1 MMKRLWIA
9 ICLLCSGFQLQAMQ
23 SITGSDSTYLD
34 MCEKAVND
42 PFYFHFFRSFPEYS
56 HALEIFDG
64 NRFAEKILSAG
75 NDVLGRLDE
84 FQKLDLIGTPFKSQ
98 YPGLGDFSA
107 TTLRY
112 IVVADHIC
120 HLFDLPSDAKIVEIG
135 GGFGGQ
141 CYILSAL
148 QGFSQYFIYDLPQ
161 VNALIAKS
169 LSALSVP
176 GATCLDTD
184 SCLPEERVDLLISNY
199 AFSECSRETQ
209 LDYFERVIKKADRGY
224 VIYNQISMPYFGI
237 DSLSP
242 WEFFELLD
250 EAGMN
255 PSVCEE
261 QISTHP
267 DNILFTWDR
276 TAL

>member
-1 MMKRLWIA
+1 MMKRIWIA
-9 ICLLCSGFQLQAMQ
+9 FLILCAGVQLEAME

-34 MCEKAVND
+34 MCEKAAAD
-42 PFYFHFFRSFPEYS
+42 PYYFQHFRGTPEYS
-56 HALEIFDG
+56 HAVEIFNG
-64 NRFAEKILSAG
+64 HPFAEKILNGDIEVISLIG
-75 NDVLGRLDE
+75 EFRRLDM
-84 FQKLDLIGTPFKSQ
+84 IGSPAITRYAGIGP
-98 YPGLGDFSA
+98 FSA

-112 IVVADHIC
+112 IVVGEHIRQ
-120 HLFDLPSDAKIVEIG
+120 LFHLPSDAKIVEIG

-141 CYILSAL
+141 CFILSVL
-148 QGFSQYFIYDLPQ
+148 QGFSRYFIYDLPP
-161 VNALIAKS
+161 VNQLIKKS
-169 LSALSVP
+169 LAELSVSN
-176 GATCLDTD
+176 AVCLAAD
-184 SCLPEERVDLLISNY
+184 SSLPEDRVDLLISNY

-224 VIYNQISMPYFGI
+224 IIYNQISKPYFGI
-237 DSLSP
+237 DSLTP

-261 QISTHP
+261 QISTHS